1 MKRFGAISLVAVLT
15 FGCGDPETEDNRG
28 YTKAPLEKPKVLIGG
43 EARTAMDSLGT
54 PIRPVAM
61 EIQLPE
67 EAAGGPADAADG
79 TVADV
84 QLPEGVTQEMVT
96 AGEQIYSSNGN
107 CMTCHGQGGAGTPL
121 APVLADGDWLHIDGA
136 YDAIRQII
144 QAGVPQPL
152 QFPAP
157 MPPMGGAQLSDEQVR
172 SLAAYVYALSHR

>member
-15 FGCGDPETEDNRG
+15 FGCGDPETEDGRG
-28 YTKAPLEKPKVLIGG
+28 YTKAPLEKPTVLIGG
-43 EARTAMDSLGT
+43 EARTSMDSLGT

-67 EAAGGPADAADG
+67 EPAAAAADADG
-79 TVADV
+79 GSVADV

-96 AGEQIYSSNGN
+96 AGQQVFSSNGN
-107 CMTCHGQGGAGTPL
+107 CMTCHGQAGAGTPL
-121 APVLADGDWLHIDGA
+121 APVLADADWLHIDGS

-144 QAGVPQPL
+144 QTGVPQPQ

-157 MPPMGGAQLSDEQVR
+157 MPPMGGAQLSDEQIR
-172 SLAAYVYALSHR
+172 SLAAYVYTLSR